1 MRVFECHRDLSQ
13 ESYPQQWFYRR
24 RTLLGERFDSV
35 VRIRRHDAIKHGAGE
50 QLPERMD
57 GTGNLDMKRDL
68 VSQAVYPA
76 GRDKQLRFKI
86 IRFFDR
92 KEWAKLGLTL
102 ALSGGVRAV
111 VASEEYLLR

>member
-1 MRVFECHRDLSQ
+1 
-13 ESYPQQWFYRR
+13 
-24 RTLLGERFDSV
+24 
-35 VRIRRHDAIKHGAGE
+35 
-50 QLPERMD
+50 MD

-92 KEWAKLGLTL
+92 KEWALGLTL
-102 ALSGGVRAV
+102 ALSGGCHIRGGIRGVPFEVGYSLIPFFRGRFDRGEETFAVHDWAVRTRSWNV
-111 VASEEYLLR
+111 